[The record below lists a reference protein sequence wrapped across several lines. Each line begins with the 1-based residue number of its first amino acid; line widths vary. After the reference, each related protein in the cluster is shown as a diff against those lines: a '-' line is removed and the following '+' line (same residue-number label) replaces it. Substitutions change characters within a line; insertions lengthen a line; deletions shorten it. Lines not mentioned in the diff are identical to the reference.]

1 MTKIEELQQ
10 KINELQAELDRLKT
24 TKWEPEKGGYFVCA
38 EGDVMTARSTSRAS
52 EFGTE
57 RKTRELA
64 KAAAAKMRRFNRLLA
79 YVDEVC
85 GGYEWVKGESN
96 CYIYF
101 DDNSKPQV
109 SSQKYV
115 FNPSTVYMPH
125 EVALE
130 LCKKMES
137 GEVEL

>member
-10 KINELQAELDRLKT
+10 KVNELQEEIDRLKKS
-24 TKWEPEKGGYFVCA
+24 KWEPDGGIFYVMADGKVFSSASSA
-38 EGDVMTARSTSRAS
+38 ECREYGV
-52 EFGTE
+52 E

-64 KAAAAKMRRFNRLLA
+64 KAAAVKMRRFNRLLA
-79 YVDEVC
+79 YVDEAC

-96 CYIYF
+96 YYIYF

-109 SSQKYV
+109 SSQEYV
-115 FNPSTVYMPH
+115 FNPSTVYMPK
-125 EVALE
+125 EVAID
-130 LCKKMES
+130 LCKKLES